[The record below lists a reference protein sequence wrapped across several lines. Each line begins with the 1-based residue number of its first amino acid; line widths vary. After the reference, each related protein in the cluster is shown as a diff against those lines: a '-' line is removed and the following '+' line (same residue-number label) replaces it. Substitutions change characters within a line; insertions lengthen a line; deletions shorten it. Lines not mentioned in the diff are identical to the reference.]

1 MYNSAPLSDRPNPRP
16 GTSDPTCR
24 ATRPPRAVSRFVR
37 RPHSAGRLPEL
48 FLTPGL
54 GLPKGWAGRKRHCV
68 LGRDSVLEARKSIR
82 L

>member
-1 MYNSAPLSDRPNPRP
+1 MITNLLNLPDTTVGLP
-16 GTSDPTCR
+16 G
-24 ATRPPRAVSRFVR
+24 
-37 RPHSAGRLPEL
+37 L